1 MFASKSFCFY
11 LFLIFVAVPGQVVS
25 STQMNKS
32 TASDGKEFITGEV
45 VVSTAR
51 YTKIAL
57 AEIKTKLQSL
67 SAKDEKFSEYIE
79 RKLDL
84 MNKSNAALSMQV
96 QAMSQRLTTLE
107 RQGANYDLLFPRKG
121 TSDYV
126 ITRSMP
132 SLTAVTVCFWMKT
145 TDTGNEG
152 TPLSYAE
159 SGSSGR
165 DELVLF
171 DYRDFSLWVGG
182 RGRYKHSLAT

>member
-1 MFASKSFCFY
+1 MTQSYSKRLFLVNMFASKSFCFY

-107 RQGANYDLLFPRKG
+107 RQGIHTNY
-121 TSDYV
+121 
-126 ITRSMP
+126 
-132 SLTAVTVCFWMKT
+132 
-145 TDTGNEG
+145 
-152 TPLSYAE
+152 
-159 SGSSGR
+159 
-165 DELVLF
+165 
-171 DYRDFSLWVGG
+171 
-182 RGRYKHSLAT
+182 